1 MEETVNP
8 DFESNYFP
16 LDINAMVRDWKSGGI
31 VGESSRIAEL
41 DQVFKWKKGMQNSF
55 YGWSNDG
62 KSTYFD
68 FQAVIKSKIDD
79 WKWCFMKQ
87 EDMTN
92 TIAEKKVK
100 KSAQNIHNNLIWT
113 LTGKC
118 VDPLIA
124 KRMGIPQIEKKELLE
139 AADWVDEHFFIIA
152 PKDRRWEAVLDYF
165 RFMHQKYN
173 FDGLLIDPFK
183 SLIIPET
190 SRTDKMMDEIFIA
203 AKEFALETNTVFNWI
218 AHPKSLQDVKVGKDP
233 QSAFKVVNQF
243 MISGGAAWDNNMDG
257 QYSIYRPERHLNP
270 SDPKVHFWN
279 LKQRHAELVGCKR
292 GVYENIKFDETTRRY
307 YFNTIC
313 PLDGTRLVPAFQK
326 KQVNI
331 FDQQTQSP
339 PPPSA
344 NTDDLPF

>member
-1 MEETVNP
+1 MEDEIVEKYKSDYYP
-8 DFESNYFP
+8 I
-16 LDINAMVRDWKSGGI
+16 DIDGMFRDWKTGGT
-31 VGESSRIAEL
+31 VGESSRIGEL
-41 DQVFKWKKGMQNSF
+41 DNVFKWKKGMQNAF

-68 FQAVIKSKIDD
+68 FKAVTKSKIDG

-92 TIAEKKVK
+92 TIYQGKVK
-100 KSAQNIHNNLIWT
+100 KSANNIHNNLIWT

-118 VDPLIA
+118 PDPLIA
-124 KRMGIPQIEKKELLE
+124 KRMGIDQIKKEELME
-139 AADWVDEHFFIIA
+139 AVAFIDEHFFVID
-152 PKDRRWEAVLDYF
+152 PKDRRVEAVFEYL
-165 RFMHQKYN
+165 RFMHQKYK
-173 FDGLLIDPFK
+173 FDGVLIDPFK
-183 SLIIPET
+183 SLILSES

-203 AKEFALETNTVFNWI
+203 AKEFALQSNIVFNWI
-218 AHPKSLQDVKVGKDP
+218 AHPKSIQDVKVGKDP
-233 QSAFKVVNQF
+233 TSAFKVVTQF

-270 SDPKVHFWN
+270 ADPKVHFWN

-292 GVYENIKFDETTRRY
+292 GSYEHIKFDETTRRY
-307 YFNTIC
+307 YFAGIC
-313 PLDGTRLVPAFQK
+313 PIDGSTLLNSFQK
-326 KQVNI
+326 KQTNI
-331 FDQQTQSP
+331 FESQIQSP